1 MKKKFKNL
9 SFFFLLITFLSNY
22 SWAGESANGPQCYDL
37 FKQIKNE
44 WREKDLWA
52 GETENFFDYG
62 FEVLDEKG
70 TIENIS
76 IRSKT
81 NHLIVG
87 QITDPSIINKIKVG
101 DIIISIG
108 DQDTSLIK
116 DEDNYSF
123 FDEIET
129 ESAWYSD
136 YDDQFYKENEISELD
151 GYKVALVSGSPVEQV
166 EKVEVKLKR
175 NGKEIIYDLPKLE
188 RTKFDETVF
197 TRIKNISKIN
207 IKDSTFTVKL
217 STLIDNY
224 IDTNESYDEED
235 RDDAPYLGSVII
247 DNLIFK
253 DDEGDWTYTVCNKVD
268 RKVLEDLRI
277 PLPGADLI
285 IENTTS
291 LNQNLINSYI
301 NIEPWSERIGDDT
314 ENEYAKI
321 AAQIDGTYIIRN
333 DFKLNNFPFD
343 RQKLKIIYSA
353 LQEIDEYEI
362 SHKYNTY
369 GALEYFIQNQN
380 INGWDIIGYDLYNE
394 IVEDERNTFISRAV
408 IELDIERQH
417 GYYIYKVIIPILLIL
432 MVCWSV
438 VWVDPKELE
447 ARLTIT
453 IVCLL
458 SLIAY
463 NFVIDSELPKLEYLT
478 VMDWIILISY
488 VYATIPNFL
497 SVISFK
503 LYKSNRNLSNKIEKI
518 SKRYGA
524 TSYIFLIIM
533 IVIINGNLN
542 PEYSSSMLSWFVG
555 RS

>member
-1 MKKKFKNL
+1 MKKKFNFL
-9 SFFFLLITFLSNY
+9 SFFFLLTTLLSNY
-22 SWAGESANGPQCYDL
+22 SWAGESANGPECYDL
-37 FKQIKNE
+37 FNQIKNE

-52 GETENFFDYG
+52 GETYNFNDYG

-70 TIENIS
+70 IIENIS
-76 IRSKT
+76 IRSDT

-87 QITDPSIINKIKVG
+87 QITDPSVINKIKVG
-101 DIIISIG
+101 DILISVG

-123 FDEIET
+123 FNDVKTET
-129 ESAWYSD
+129 AWYSD
-136 YDDQFYKENEISELD
+136 YDDRFYEENEISDLD
-151 GYKVALVSGSPVEQV
+151 GYKIASDSGSSVEQV
-166 EKVEVKLKR
+166 EKAKVKLKR
-175 NGKEIIYDLPKLE
+175 NGKEIVYDLPKLE
-188 RTKFDETVF
+188 RIKYDETVF
-197 TRIKNISKIN
+197 TRIKNISNIN

-217 STLIDNY
+217 STLVDNY
-224 IDTNESYDEED
+224 IDTKESYDEED
-235 RDDAPYLGSVII
+235 RDDAPYLGSVIL

-253 DDEGDWTYTVCNKVD
+253 DDEGDWTYAACNKVD

-277 PLPGADLI
+277 PLPGDDFI
-285 IENTTS
+285 IENTTA
-291 LNQNLINSYI
+291 LDQNLINSYI
-301 NIEPWSERIGDDT
+301 NIEPWSDRIGDDT

-321 AAQIDGTYIIRN
+321 AAQIDGTYVIRN

-343 RQKLKIIYSA
+343 KQKLKIIYSA
-353 LQEIDEYEI
+353 LEDIDFYEI
-362 SHKYNTY
+362 THKYNTY

-380 INGWDIIGYDLYNE
+380 INGWDITGYDLYNE
-394 IVEDERNTFISRAV
+394 IIEDERNTFISRAV
-408 IELDIERQH
+408 IELDIERQQ

-438 VWVDPKELE
+438 VWVNPKELE

-478 VMDWIILISY
+478 VMDWIILVSY

-497 SVISFK
+497 SVISFR
-503 LYKSNRNLSNKIEKI
+503 LYKSNRGLSNKIEKI

-524 TSYIFLIIM
+524 TSYVFFIIM
-533 IVIINGNLN
+533 IILVNGNLN
-542 PEYSSSMLSWFVG
+542 PEYSSSMLSWFIG
-555 RS
+555 TS